1 MAACLAHCSTLTRH
15 LEIMAAK
22 SFQSVTLVGRATTDP
37 AVIYYESGAI
47 RATLTMGINWGPE
60 FDGPRLFDL
69 ELWGKQ
75 AQIAAD
81 HVKQGHLI
89 GIIGTF
95 ANLKQ
100 SENLAVVVDRLE
112 PLGQSTATT

>member
-1 MAACLAHCSTLTRH
+1 
-15 LEIMAAK
+15 
-22 SFQSVTLVGRATTDP
+22 
-37 AVIYYESGAI
+37 
-47 RATLTMGINWGPE
+47 MGINRGPE

-95 ANLKQ
+95 ANSQQ

-112 PLGQSTATT
+112 PLGQPTATT

>member
-1 MAACLAHCSTLTRH
+1 
-15 LEIMAAK
+15 MAAK
-22 SFQSVTLVGRATTDP
+22 SSQSVTLVGRATADP

-47 RATLTMGINWGPE
+47 RATFTMGIKWGPE
-60 FDGPRLFDL
+60 FTGPRFFDL

-89 GIIGTF
+89 GIIGRP
-95 ANLKQ
+95 A
-100 SENLAVVVDRLE
+100 AVQESKNFLVMVDRVE
-112 PLGQSTATT
+112 PLGQPTATT